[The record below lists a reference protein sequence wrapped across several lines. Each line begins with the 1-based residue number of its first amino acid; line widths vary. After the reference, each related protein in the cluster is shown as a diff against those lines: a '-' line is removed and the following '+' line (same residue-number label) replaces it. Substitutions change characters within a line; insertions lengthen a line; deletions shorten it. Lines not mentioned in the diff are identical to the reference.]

1 MKIIFLIFL
10 NVKFESIKNMDFCD
24 IILEDMNFKYQT
36 FVTKNRDKYLRNM
49 EYEKYLQFRSKTT
62 YIINEVQKEIVRVSD
77 IIENFPKN
85 LMKEKHIQKLEELNQ
100 IMNELKENLRFIAKK
115 LHSLEIVYD
124 KTFIIKY
131 NLYTQYLKNKV

>member
-131 NLYTQYLKNKV
+131 NLYTQYLKK

>member
-10 NVKFESIKNMDFCD
+10 NVKFESIKNMDFYD

-131 NLYTQYLKNKV
+131 NLYTQYLKK